1 VADIVISAAAVSELR
16 QETGVGMMDCKKAL
30 VDAGGDKE
38 KALETLRK
46 KGMAA
51 AEKRAARTANEGIVV
66 IKTNPSGSIASLVE
80 INSET
85 DFVARNEEFQQFGAN
100 VAELVL
106 TWKDAAGKT
115 IDDLKAQKIGGKTV
129 EATLTE
135 LVGKIGEKLQ
145 VNRFARID
153 AGSGY
158 VGTYVHSDTK
168 LGVLVELN
176 VTADDDKIKA
186 LARDL
191 AMQTAA
197 AKPIVVNRDE
207 MPKEKLA
214 SELEIEKERA
224 RAEGKPEPAIMKIAE
239 GRINKWLS
247 SVVLMDQPFVKEQK
261 MKISEV
267 VADVSKAVGKD
278 IKIKS
283 FVRVRVGE

>member
-1 VADIVISAAAVSELR
+1 MADIVISAAAVSELR